1 MTPLAW
7 IATIFAGATALLAL
21 ISGESGLTLIALGL
35 TVIFYALTILTIVT
49 QVRDTPTEA

>member
-35 TVIFYALTILTIVT
+35 TVIFYGLIIFTITT
-49 QVRDTPTEA
+49 QAHDTTTGA